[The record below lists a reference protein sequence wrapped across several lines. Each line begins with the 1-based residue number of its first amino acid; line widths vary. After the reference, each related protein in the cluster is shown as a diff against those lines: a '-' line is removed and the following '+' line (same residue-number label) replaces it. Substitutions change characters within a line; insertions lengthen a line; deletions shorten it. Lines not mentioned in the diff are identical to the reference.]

1 MSHRLKSTAS
11 MSAQSVAAAT
21 RKARDRQ
28 DDPRLDA
35 ARKRLRASVGQ
46 ADTLEAIREIVS
58 NLLGCEEI
66 GLFTLAN
73 EPGDSGLLWSFGI
86 DPQEHRTLAAFDR
99 SALERAVQG
108 EIHITTVACDGH
120 ARQGNQPVR
129 AFIPIRGH
137 GRIVAVL
144 VMLRLLPQKLGLD
157 EADINLVN
165 LLSDEAGRL
174 LFEGSAK

>member
-1 MSHRLKSTAS
+1 MTAS
-11 MSAQSVAAAT
+11 H
-21 RKARDRQ
+21 RKARERE

-35 ARKRLRASVGQ
+35 ARKRLRESVDQ
-46 ADTLEAIREIVS
+46 ADTLEAIREIVG

-66 GLFTLAN
+66 GLFTLGHAN

-99 SALERAVQG
+99 SALERALQG
-108 EIHITTVACDGH
+108 EIHITTVAGDGH
-120 ARQGNQPVR
+120 GHQGNQPVR
-129 AFIPIRGH
+129 AFIPIRRS

-144 VMLRLLPQKLGLD
+144 VMLKLLPQKLGLD
-157 EADINLVN
+157 EADLNLVN

-174 LFEGSAK
+174 LFDGSANDNA